1 MPGAKRHT
9 LPGSV
14 WGQPCIL
21 GSPAWLCFWPLRS
34 QHGLLHALS
43 GSNPQVIISIFFV
56 SDTLCPIC
64 CFNVCRSRIAGVCQC
79 WTMLDTRLWFAD
91 QNPSPQTQC
100 PSLERLLRWRGF
112 LEMYQSHNIETPRT
126 IIGISKWSQSSFHIE
141 IQIFGICLF
150 SRWVVSSSTVRWT
163 LAAYNSP
170 AAWAMRCRN
179 F

>member
-9 LPGSV
+9 LPGSF

-21 GSPAWLCFWPLRS
+21 GSPAWICFWTLWP
-34 QHGLLHALS
+34 QHGLIHALS
-43 GSNPQVIISIFFV
+43 RSNPQVIISILFV
-56 SDTLCPIC
+56 SDTSSNMLLP
-64 CFNVCRSRIAGVCQC
+64 RIAGVCQC

-91 QNPSPQTQC
+91 RNPSPQTQC
-100 PSLERLLRWRGF
+100 PSLERPQRWRGF
-112 LEMYQSHNIETPRT
+112 LEMYQSHNIENPRT
-126 IIGISKWSQSSFHIE
+126 IIGISKWSHFHVE